1 MSVPEIRGGAGEVP
15 DPDLQ
20 QPGVPGDLG
29 GILRRPAGG
38 GYRYYAALTEELAAA
53 GELIVSEALADPSL
67 TTRVTVRDGQTL
79 TSDGPFAETKE
90 LLGGFF
96 LLECESHER
105 AVEIAARVPEAE
117 LGLVEVRPVLELG
130 GTEV

>member
-1 MSVPEIRGGAGEVP
+1 MRYLILIYSNPASREIWEGFSDDQRAE
-15 DPDLQ
+15 
-20 QPGVPGDLG
+20 
-29 GILRRPAGG
+29 

-67 TTRVTVRDGQTL
+67 TTRVTVRDGQTV

-130 GTEV
+130 GTEL

>member
-1 MSVPEIRGGAGEVP
+1 MRYLILIYSNPASREIWEGFSDDQRAE
-15 DPDLQ
+15 
-20 QPGVPGDLG
+20 
-29 GILRRPAGG
+29 
-38 GYRYYAALTEELAAA
+38 GYRYYAALTEELAAS

-96 LLECESHER
+96 LLECERHER
-105 AVEIAARVPEAE
+105 VVEIAARVPEAE

-130 GTEV
+130 GTEL